1 MEINFDVFDKKCS
14 GVYMIKNVLNNHKYI
29 GSTKNFKQRLNNTL
43 LLVALFLCVLEE

>member
-29 GSTKNFKQRLNNTL
+29 GSTKNFKQRLISIIEL
-43 LLVALFLCVLEE
+43 LHHLYYC